1 MFRYEGELREVFLKY
16 KFRDKSY
23 LREFFA
29 DSISRLIT
37 ESNSNSKNNKISN
50 KKVYNFLN
58 QYDIITPVPLH
69 SKRKLERGYNQAEQ
83 VLKLVFEDNNINNN
97 QAFCQILK
105 NNIKPEKYSRSET
118 IKGQIEYKQN
128 KYEQIE
134 YEQNKYKQNKY
145 EQIEY
150 EQNKYEQ
157 NKYKQI
163 EYNNNILEKV
173 KNIKP
178 QSTKSGAEREQN
190 TKNAFRIKNENA
202 KKIIKQKNVLIFDD
216 IYTTGSTFNECKRVL
231 LENGAKSVGAFMIAK
246 DF

>member
-37 ESNSNSKNNKISN
+37 ESNYNSKNNKISN

-97 QAFCQILK
+97 QAFYQILK

-134 YEQNKYKQNKY
+134 YEQNRYKQ
-145 EQIEY
+145 IEN
-150 EQNKYEQ
+150 EQNKYKQIENKQ

-190 TKNAFRIKNENA
+190 TRNAFRIKNENA

>member
-23 LREFFA
+23 LRKFFA

-97 QAFCQILK
+97 QAFRQILK

-118 IKGQIEYKQN
+118 IKGP
-128 KYEQIE
+128 
-134 YEQNKYKQNKY
+134 
-145 EQIEY
+145 
-150 EQNKYEQ
+150 
-157 NKYKQI
+157 I

-190 TKNAFRIKNENA
+190 TKNAFKIKNENA

>member
-97 QAFCQILK
+97 QAFRQILK
-105 NNIKPEKYSRSET
+105 NNIIHGEYSRNET
-118 IKGQIEYKQN
+118 INGKIKNKQI
-128 KYEQIE
+128 
-134 YEQNKYKQNKY
+134 KY

-150 EQNKYEQ
+150 EQNKYE
-157 NKYKQI
+157 QI

>member
-1 MFRYEGELREVFLKY
+1 LFRYEGELREVFLKY

-97 QAFCQILK
+97 QAFSQILK

-118 IKGQIEYKQN
+118 IKG
-128 KYEQIE
+128 
-134 YEQNKYKQNKY
+134 
-145 EQIEY
+145 
-150 EQNKYEQ
+150 
-157 NKYKQI
+157 QI

-202 KKIIKQKNVLIFDD
+202 KRIIKQKNVLIFDD
-216 IYTTGSTFNECKRVL
+216 IYTTGNTIRRYCAKLVKRGACVIGGIVL
-231 LENGAKSVGAFMIAK
+231 GMTETDKCHEDYLGYKGYYDMNSQNLW
-246 DF
+246 

>member
-83 VLKLVFEDNNINNN
+83 VLKLVFKDNNINNN
-97 QAFCQILK
+97 QAFRQILK
-105 NNIKPEKYSRSET
+105 NNIKLEKYSKNET
-118 IKGQIEYKQN
+118 IKG
-128 KYEQIE
+128 
-134 YEQNKYKQNKY
+134 
-145 EQIEY
+145 
-150 EQNKYEQ
+150 
-157 NKYKQI
+157 QI

>member
-1 MFRYEGELREVFLKY
+1 LFRYEGELRQVFLKY

-83 VLKLVFEDNNINNN
+83 VLKLVFKDNNINNN
-97 QAFCQILK
+97 QAFRQILK
-105 NNIKPEKYSRSET
+105 NNIKLEKYSKSET
-118 IKGQIEYKQN
+118 IKG
-128 KYEQIE
+128 
-134 YEQNKYKQNKY
+134 
-145 EQIEY
+145 
-150 EQNKYEQ
+150 
-157 NKYKQI
+157 QI

-202 KKIIKQKNVLIFDD
+202 KKIIKQKNVLVFDD

>member
-83 VLKLVFEDNNINNN
+83 VLKLVFKDNNINNN
-97 QAFCQILK
+97 QAFRQILK
-105 NNIKPEKYSRSET
+105 NNIKLEKYSKNET
-118 IKGQIEYKQN
+118 INGKIKYKQN

-134 YEQNKYKQNKY
+134 YEQNKYKQ
-145 EQIEY
+145 IEN
-150 EQNKYEQ
+150 QQ

-202 KKIIKQKNVLIFDD
+202 KKIIKQKNVLVFDD

>member
-1 MFRYEGELREVFLKY
+1 MFRYEGELREIFLKY

-97 QAFCQILK
+97 QAFKQILK
-105 NNIKPEKYSRSET
+105 NNIKPEKYSRSEP

-134 YEQNKYKQNKY
+134 YEQNRYKQ
-145 EQIEY
+145 IE
-150 EQNKYEQ
+150 NEQ

>member
-37 ESNSNSKNNKISN
+37 ESNYNSKNNKISN

-83 VLKLVFEDNNINNN
+83 VLKLVFKDNNINNN

-105 NNIKPEKYSRSET
+105 NNIIHGEYSKNEAINGK
-118 IKGQIEYKQN
+118 IKYKQN

-134 YEQNKYKQNKY
+134 YEQNKYKQ
-145 EQIEY
+145 IE
-150 EQNKYEQ
+150 NEQ

-163 EYNNNILEKV
+163 EYNNNILEKA

>member
-29 DSISRLIT
+29 DSIIRLIT
-37 ESNSNSKNNKISN
+37 ESDSNSKNNKISN

-83 VLKLVFEDNNINNN
+83 VLKLVFKDNNINNN

-105 NNIKPEKYSRSET
+105 NNVKPEKYSRSET

>member
-37 ESNSNSKNNKISN
+37 ESNYNSKNNKISN

-97 QAFCQILK
+97 QAFSQILK

-118 IKGQIEYKQN
+118 IKGQIE
-128 KYEQIE
+128 
-134 YEQNKYKQNKY
+134 YKQNKY

-190 TKNAFRIKNENA
+190 TRNAFRIKNENA

-231 LENGAKSVGAFMIAK
+231 LENGAKSVGAFMLAK

>member
-37 ESNSNSKNNKISN
+37 ESNYNSKNNKISN

-83 VLKLVFEDNNINNN
+83 VLKLVFKDNNINNN
-97 QAFCQILK
+97 QAFRQILK

-134 YEQNKYKQNKY
+134 YEQNKYK
-145 EQIEY
+145 
-150 EQNKYEQ
+150 Q

>member
-37 ESNSNSKNNKISN
+37 ESNYNSKNNKISN

-97 QAFCQILK
+97 QAFKQILK
-105 NNIKPEKYSRSET
+105 NNIIHGKCSKNET
-118 IKGQIEYKQN
+118 INGKI
-128 KYEQIE
+128 
-134 YEQNKYKQNKY
+134 KYKQNKY
-145 EQIEY
+145 EQIE
-150 EQNKYEQ
+150 YEQ

-190 TKNAFRIKNENA
+190 AKNAFRIKNENA

>member
-37 ESNSNSKNNKISN
+37 ESNYNSKNNKISN

-83 VLKLVFEDNNINNN
+83 VLKLVFKDNNINNN

-105 NNIKPEKYSRSET
+105 NNIIHGKCSKNET
-118 IKGQIEYKQN
+118 INGKIKYKQN

-134 YEQNKYKQNKY
+134 YEQNKYKQ
-145 EQIEY
+145 IE
-150 EQNKYEQ
+150 NEQ

-163 EYNNNILEKV
+163 EYNNNILEKA

>member
-1 MFRYEGELREVFLKY
+1 M
-16 KFRDKSY
+16 
-23 LREFFA
+23 
-29 DSISRLIT
+29 
-37 ESNSNSKNNKISN
+37 SNSNSKNNKISN

-69 SKRKLERGYNQAEQ
+69 SKRKVERGYNQAEQ

-105 NNIKPEKYSRSET
+105 NNIKHGEYSKNET
-118 IKGQIEYKQN
+118 INGKI
-128 KYEQIE
+128 
-134 YEQNKYKQNKY
+134 KYKQNKY
-145 EQIEY
+145 EQIE
-150 EQNKYEQ
+150 YEQ

>member
-1 MFRYEGELREVFLKY
+1 MLKKYELNYCTEDKLFLFRYEGELREVFLKY

-83 VLKLVFEDNNINNN
+83 VLKLVFKDNNINNN
-97 QAFCQILK
+97 QAFRQILK
-105 NNIKPEKYSRSET
+105 NNIKLEKYSKSET
-118 IKGQIEYKQN
+118 IKG
-128 KYEQIE
+128 
-134 YEQNKYKQNKY
+134 
-145 EQIEY
+145 
-150 EQNKYEQ
+150 
-157 NKYKQI
+157 QI

-202 KKIIKQKNVLIFDD
+202 KKIIKQKNVLVFDD

>member
-37 ESNSNSKNNKISN
+37 ESKSNSKNNKISN

-83 VLKLVFEDNNINNN
+83 VLKLVFEDNIINNN
-97 QAFCQILK
+97 QAFRQILK
-105 NNIKPEKYSRSET
+105 NNIKPEKYSKNET
-118 IKGQIEYKQN
+118 IKG
-128 KYEQIE
+128 QIE
-134 YEQNKYKQNKY
+134 YEQNKYKK
-145 EQIEY
+145 
-150 EQNKYEQ
+150 
-157 NKYKQI
+157 I

>member
-37 ESNSNSKNNKISN
+37 ESKSNSKNNEISN

-97 QAFCQILK
+97 QAFRQILK

-190 TKNAFRIKNENA
+190 TRNAFRIKSENA

>member
-83 VLKLVFEDNNINNN
+83 VLKLV
-97 QAFCQILK
+97 
-105 NNIKPEKYSRSET
+105 
-118 IKGQIEYKQN
+118 
-128 KYEQIE
+128 
-134 YEQNKYKQNKY
+134 
-145 EQIEY
+145 
-150 EQNKYEQ
+150 
-157 NKYKQI
+157 KYKQI

-202 KKIIKQKNVLIFDD
+202 KKIIKQKNMLIFDD

>member
-37 ESNSNSKNNKISN
+37 ESNYNSKNNKISN

-97 QAFCQILK
+97 QAFRQILK
-105 NNIKPEKYSRSET
+105 NNIIHGEYSKNET
-118 IKGQIEYKQN
+118 TKG
-128 KYEQIE
+128 
-134 YEQNKYKQNKY
+134 
-145 EQIEY
+145 
-150 EQNKYEQ
+150 
-157 NKYKQI
+157 QI

-190 TKNAFRIKNENA
+190 TRNAFRIKNENA

>member
-37 ESNSNSKNNKISN
+37 ESNYNSKNNKISN

-97 QAFCQILK
+97 QAFRQILK

-118 IKGQIEYKQN
+118 IKG
-128 KYEQIE
+128 
-134 YEQNKYKQNKY
+134 
-145 EQIEY
+145 
-150 EQNKYEQ
+150 
-157 NKYKQI
+157 QI

-202 KKIIKQKNVLIFDD
+202 KRIIKQKNVLIFDD

>member
-83 VLKLVFEDNNINNN
+83 VLKLVFEDNNINNS

-134 YEQNKYKQNKY
+134 YEQNKYKQIENK
-145 EQIEY
+145 
-150 EQNKYEQ
+150 Q

>member
-97 QAFCQILK
+97 QAFKQILK
-105 NNIKPEKYSRSET
+105 NNIIHGKCSKNET
-118 IKGQIEYKQN
+118 INGKI
-128 KYEQIE
+128 
-134 YEQNKYKQNKY
+134 KYKQNKY
-145 EQIEY
+145 EQIE
-150 EQNKYEQ
+150 YEQ

>member
-37 ESNSNSKNNKISN
+37 ESNSNSKNNKMSN

-105 NNIKPEKYSRSET
+105 NNIKHGEYSKNET
-118 IKGQIEYKQN
+118 INGKI
-128 KYEQIE
+128 
-134 YEQNKYKQNKY
+134 KYKQNKY
-145 EQIEY
+145 EQIE
-150 EQNKYEQ
+150 YEQ

>member
-97 QAFCQILK
+97 QAFRQILK
-105 NNIKPEKYSRSET
+105 NNIIHGEYSKNET
-118 IKGQIEYKQN
+118 TNGK
-128 KYEQIE
+128 
-134 YEQNKYKQNKY
+134 
-145 EQIEY
+145 
-150 EQNKYEQ
+150 
-157 NKYKQI
+157 I

-178 QSTKSGAEREQN
+178 QSTKSGAEREKKK
-190 TKNAFRIKNENA
+190 KNAFKIKNENA

>member
-1 MFRYEGELREVFLKY
+1 LFRYEGELREVFLKY

-37 ESNSNSKNNKISN
+37 ESNYNSKNNKISN

-83 VLKLVFEDNNINNN
+83 VLKLVFKDNNINNN
-97 QAFCQILK
+97 QAFSQILK

-134 YEQNKYKQNKY
+134 YEQNKYKQIENK
-145 EQIEY
+145 
-150 EQNKYEQ
+150 QNKYE
-157 NKYKQI
+157 QI

-231 LENGAKSVGAFMIAK
+231 LENGAKSVGAFMLAK

>member
-83 VLKLVFEDNNINNN
+83 VLKLVFKDNNINNN

-105 NNIKPEKYSRSET
+105 NNIKHGEYSKNET
-118 IKGQIEYKQN
+118 INGKI
-128 KYEQIE
+128 
-134 YEQNKYKQNKY
+134 KYKQNKY
-145 EQIEY
+145 EQIE
-150 EQNKYEQ
+150 YEQ

>member
-37 ESNSNSKNNKISN
+37 ESNYNSKNNKIIN

-97 QAFCQILK
+97 QAFKQILK
-105 NNIKPEKYSRSET
+105 NNIIHEKRSKNET
-118 IKGQIEYKQN
+118 INRKIKNKQN

-134 YEQNKYKQNKY
+134 
-145 EQIEY
+145 
-150 EQNKYEQ
+150 YEQ

-190 TKNAFRIKNENA
+190 AKNAFRIKNENA

>member
-37 ESNSNSKNNKISN
+37 ESNYNSRNNKISN

-97 QAFCQILK
+97 QAFKQILK
-105 NNIKPEKYSRSET
+105 NNIIHGKCSKNET
-118 IKGQIEYKQN
+118 INGKI
-128 KYEQIE
+128 
-134 YEQNKYKQNKY
+134 KYKQNKY
-145 EQIEY
+145 EQIE
-150 EQNKYEQ
+150 YEQ

-190 TKNAFRIKNENA
+190 AKNAFRIKNENA

>member
-37 ESNSNSKNNKISN
+37 ESNYNSKNNKIIN

-97 QAFCQILK
+97 QAFRQILK

-134 YEQNKYKQNKY
+134 YEQNKYKQ
-145 EQIEY
+145 
-150 EQNKYEQ
+150 
-157 NKYKQI
+157 I

-190 TKNAFRIKNENA
+190 AKNAFRIKNENA

>member
-83 VLKLVFEDNNINNN
+83 VLKLVFKDNNINNN

-134 YEQNKYKQNKY
+134 YEQNRYKQ
-145 EQIEY
+145 IEN
-150 EQNKYEQ
+150 EQNKYKQIENKQ

-190 TKNAFRIKNENA
+190 TRNAFRIKNENA

>member
-83 VLKLVFEDNNINNN
+83 VLKLVFKDNNINNN
-97 QAFCQILK
+97 QAFRQILK

-134 YEQNKYKQNKY
+134 
-145 EQIEY
+145 
-150 EQNKYEQ
+150 YEQ

>member
-37 ESNSNSKNNKISN
+37 ESKSNSKNNEISN

-97 QAFCQILK
+97 QAFYQILK
-105 NNIKPEKYSRSET
+105 NNIKLEKYSKSET
-118 IKGQIEYKQN
+118 IKGQIE
-128 KYEQIE
+128 
-134 YEQNKYKQNKY
+134 YKQNKY

>member
-83 VLKLVFEDNNINNN
+83 VLKLVFKDNNINNN

-118 IKGQIEYKQN
+118 IKG
-128 KYEQIE
+128 
-134 YEQNKYKQNKY
+134 
-145 EQIEY
+145 
-150 EQNKYEQ
+150 
-157 NKYKQI
+157 QI

-190 TKNAFRIKNENA
+190 TKNAFRIKHENA
-202 KKIIKQKNVLIFDD
+202 KKIIKQKNVLVFDD

>member
-37 ESNSNSKNNKISN
+37 ESNYNSKNNKISN

-97 QAFCQILK
+97 QAFRQILK
-105 NNIKPEKYSRSET
+105 NNIIHGEYSKNEAINGK
-118 IKGQIEYKQN
+118 IKNKQINYNQIRYKQIEYKQI
-128 KYEQIE
+128 Q
-134 YEQNKYKQNKY
+134 
-145 EQIEY
+145 
-150 EQNKYEQ
+150 
-157 NKYKQI
+157 YKQI

>member
-16 KFRDKSY
+16 KFRDKLY

-37 ESNSNSKNNKISN
+37 ESNSNSKNNKMSN

-83 VLKLVFEDNNINNN
+83 VLKLVFEDNNINNS

-134 YEQNKYKQNKY
+134 YEQNKYKQIENK
-145 EQIEY
+145 
-150 EQNKYEQ
+150 Q

>member
-83 VLKLVFEDNNINNN
+83 VLKLVFKDNNINNN

-118 IKGQIEYKQN
+118 IKGQIEY
-128 KYEQIE
+128 
-134 YEQNKYKQNKY
+134 
-145 EQIEY
+145 
-150 EQNKYEQ
+150 
-157 NKYKQI
+157 
-163 EYNNNILEKV
+163 NNNILEKV

-190 TKNAFRIKNENA
+190 TKNAFKIKNENA

>member
-118 IKGQIEYKQN
+118 IKGQIEY
-128 KYEQIE
+128 
-134 YEQNKYKQNKY
+134 
-145 EQIEY
+145 
-150 EQNKYEQ
+150 
-157 NKYKQI
+157 
-163 EYNNNILEKV
+163 NNNILEKV